1 MTSSNGNKP
10 NSPACPYCAN
20 ANLFDEAIAAATGG
34 QVGQLGFIYR
44 ESSKR
49 IYRGDAHKGHK
60 VRGLSETVRESE
72 DFTLKPI
79 TDKDLAER
87 YSGFRIEIIGMK
99 LLDDPPS
106 PPGPFFHKSQH
117 VTLDVHDSIVRS
129 YSENV
134 VLNQSVP
141 ESQDVTLQMESGLH
155 TTQSAS
161 VDISQKEDK
170 DSPKSYWHLF
180 NACRITKKGS
190 KVTVDVHWWPDHGRL
205 ITVRNLSSAGASAA
219 DLEVIN
225 QAIKF
230 FRDETRGQRKIT
242 EEKLKKVLS
251 SLGPNATQSA
261 AAKTLKVN
269 ESALEQWR
277 RRQHIATWQE
287 VIKRYGKA

>member
-1 MTSSNGNKP
+1 VTSNNGNKP
-10 NSPACPYCAN
+10 NTPACPYCAN
-20 ANLFDEAIAAATGG
+20 PNLFDEAIAAATGG

-117 VTLDVHDSIVRS
+117 VTLDVHDSVVRS

-141 ESQDVTLQMESGLH
+141 EPQDVTSPIEPSFY
-155 TTQSAS
+155 TAQSAPAP
-161 VDISQKEDK
+161 VGRKEDE
-170 DSPKSYWHLF
+170 DSPTSYWHLF

-190 KVTVDVHWWPDHGRL
+190 KVTVDVHWWPDHGRKVT
-205 ITVRNLSSAGASAA
+205 ISNLTPAGPSAA

-225 QAIKF
+225 QAVKF
-230 FRDETRGQRKIT
+230 FRVETRGRGKVT
-242 EEKLKKVLS
+242 EDKLRAALA
-251 SLGPNATQSA
+251 SLGPSATMSA
-261 AAKTLKVN
+261 TAKELKLNEGTLEKWRQRKRINSWREVVN
-269 ESALEQWR
+269 
-277 RRQHIATWQE
+277 
-287 VIKRYGKA
+287 RYT